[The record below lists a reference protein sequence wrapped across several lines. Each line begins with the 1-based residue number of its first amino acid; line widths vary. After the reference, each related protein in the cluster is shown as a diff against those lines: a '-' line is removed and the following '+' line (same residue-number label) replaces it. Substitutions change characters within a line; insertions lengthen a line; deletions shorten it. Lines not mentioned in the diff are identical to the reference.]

1 MRRSPFPK
9 HPQPHASRIYGDV
22 IVARDLPPIPPAGL
36 DALGVA
42 HQAQQPA
49 MARQAILR
57 SKQLRYW
64 QKPQGPP
71 RRRCFARG
79 VSGVTLRSAPRGE
92 RWRRGRRPGAFRPVF
107 LTQRKA
113 MHRLRPQARAQAI
126 DETTALLTRFTAVLT
141 GLPEAAAERP
151 LWQ

>member
-71 RRRCFARG
+71 RRRRVG
-79 VSGVTLRSAPRGE
+79 GVTVHYAPRVD

-107 LTQRKA
+107 LMQRKA

-141 GLPEAAAERP
+141 GLPEAAAGRP